1 MTQYLAF
8 DIGGT
13 NLKYALLN
21 NAGKIIEHDKVPTPA
36 DDLAAFLKEI
46 YKIADHYQ
54 GQFEGIAFSV
64 PGKVDTKTNTV
75 YFGGSLPYLDGV
87 NFQRLVGDKYLV
99 PVGVENDGKA
109 AALAELWLGEL
120 KGINNGAAIV
130 LGTGIGGGIILDGK
144 IWRGSHFQAGEL
156 SFMQTEGD
164 KSGFDRFGCTYG
176 SAVKMIESANK
187 LIGNSDLKDGYAA
200 FDAINKGNAEAQKIL
215 ERECKEVAT
224 IIFNIQSVVD
234 LDKFVIGGGISAQ
247 PKVVETINKQY
258 DLITNEVPFIAK
270 MLTRP
275 KIVRAKFMN
284 EANIYGALYA
294 LLLKLNGEEE

>member
-176 SAVKMIESANK
+176 SAVKMIESVNK

-247 PKVVETINKQY
+247 PKV
-258 DLITNEVPFIAK
+258 
-270 MLTRP
+270 
-275 KIVRAKFMN
+275 
-284 EANIYGALYA
+284 
-294 LLLKLNGEEE
+294 KLSISNMT

>member
-144 IWRGSHFQAGEL
+144 IWRGSHFQAGD

-176 SAVKMIESANK
+176 SAVKMIESVNK

-247 PKVVETINKQY
+247 PKGVETINKQY